1 MHDHLQGKKHAKT
14 IKFGPRQTIPCH
26 VCELDFTY
34 PVQLFD
40 HINGPKH
47 KERAFYL
54 LGFPMLM
61 CHLCNKIVTG
71 NRDDHLA
78 GQRHTSNLAHAGA
91 QAEELPW
98 VRVSRY
104 LTNPTA
110 EQEAQ
115 IHRSDMED
123 TFRGLHHVFGDLWT
137 HDMTNGYSAA
147 GVDVESFV
155 EEFGEVENFPFPVGV
170 ADTAP
175 VASTSLADLPDE
187 EVFYYDIEG
196 DEVPHAVLVS
206 AGLIRR

>member
-26 VCELDFTY
+26 VCGLDFTY
-34 PVQLFD
+34 PVQLLD

-47 KERAFYL
+47 KERAFFL

-61 CHLCNKIVTG
+61 CHLCDKIVTG
-71 NRDDHLA
+71 NRDEHIA
-78 GQRHTSNLAHAGA
+78 GQRHTANLAHVGA

-115 IHRSDMED
+115 IHRSDMAS
-123 TFRGLHHVFGDLWT
+123 TFRGLHRVFGDLWT
-137 HDMTNGYSAA
+137 PD
-147 GVDVESFV
+147 DVESFV
-155 EEFGEVENFPFPVGV
+155 DEFGEVENFPFPVGV
-170 ADTAP
+170 AVTAP

-187 EVFYYDIEG
+187 EVFYYDTEG
-196 DEVPHAVLVS
+196 DEVPHAALVS
-206 AGLIRR
+206 AGLKRR

>member
-26 VCELDFTY
+26 VCGLDFTY
-34 PVQLFD
+34 PVQLLD
-40 HINGPKH
+40 HINGPRH
-47 KERAFYL
+47 KERAFFL

-61 CHLCNKIVTG
+61 CHLCDKIVTG
-71 NRDDHLA
+71 NRDEHIA
-78 GQRHTSNLAHAGA
+78 GQSHTANLAHVGA

-123 TFRGLHHVFGDLWT
+123 TFRGLHRVFGDLWT
-137 HDMTNGYSAA
+137 PD
-147 GVDVESFV
+147 DVESL
-155 EEFGEVENFPFPVGV
+155 FPVGV
-170 ADTAP
+170 AVTAP

-187 EVFYYDIEG
+187 EVFYYDTEG
-196 DEVPHAVLVS
+196 DEVPHAALVS
-206 AGLIRR
+206 AGLKRR

>member
-26 VCELDFTY
+26 VCGLDFTY

-47 KERAFYL
+47 KERAFFI

-61 CHLCNKIVTG
+61 CHLCDKIVTG
-71 NRDDHLA
+71 NRDEHIA
-78 GQRHTSNLAHAGA
+78 GQRHTANLALAGA

-110 EQEAQ
+110 DQEAQ
-115 IHRSDMED
+115 IHRSDMEEA
-123 TFRGLHHVFGDLWT
+123 FRGLHHVFGDLWT
-137 HDMTNGYSAA
+137 QDMTNGYPAA
-147 GVDVESFV
+147 GAAV
-155 EEFGEVENFPFPVGV
+155 
-170 ADTAP
+170 TAP
-175 VASTSLADLPDE
+175 VATTSLAVLSDDE
-187 EVFYYDIEG
+187 LFYYDREG
-196 DEVPHAVLVS
+196 DEVPHADLVS
-206 AGLIRR
+206 AGLKRR